1 MEASDRSKLNNEGLL
16 GMTMLGRHLLDSR
29 QLRDGIDLD
38 EVRDVLWNYL
48 AIDHYERLVLSQGW
62 PLARYARWLTHAIT
76 SAICP

>member
-1 MEASDRSKLNNEGLL
+1 
-16 GMTMLGRHLLDSR
+16 MTMLGRHLLGTG

-48 AIDHYERLVLSQGW
+48 AIDHYERLVLTQGW
-62 PLARYARWLTHAIT
+62 PLERYSLWLTHAIT